1 MSDAFEGAM
10 TARRKLPVM
19 ITAAR
24 AWILLARD
32 WWTLLRILWVPV
44 GLIVALDF
52 YVAKLWHEWFGASHP
67 AVVSQDIYFVR
78 GSPQTVIM
86 LLFAGVTVA
95 IWHRTR
101 LSGSRFPS
109 MLRLLTA
116 WPNLV
121 SLTLHWCGLIL
132 VTIGLEMVFR
142 SPFGPFVGQ
151 AVSDLLIRKLGLVNY
166 PAIYRILMDL
176 VVDGLPLLIALY
188 IPGRL
193 GLMLWALPAG
203 SAITMDG
210 SWRAST
216 GNGWRIAGTI
226 FLAMLPIMITD
237 SALPPDV
244 ITSTGFVNVFLW
256 HDLSTLLQLFV
267 AVGVIAAISGTLLG
281 GRDKAQPDADNPV

>member
-1 MSDAFEGAM
+1 
-10 TARRKLPVM
+10 
-19 ITAAR
+19 
-24 AWILLARD
+24 
-32 WWTLLRILWVPV
+32 
-44 GLIVALDF
+44 
-52 YVAKLWHEWFGASHP
+52 
-67 AVVSQDIYFVR
+67 
-78 GSPQTVIM
+78 
-86 LLFAGVTVA
+86 
-95 IWHRTR
+95 
-101 LSGSRFPS
+101 
-109 MLRLLTA
+109 
-116 WPNLV
+116 
-121 SLTLHWCGLIL
+121 LIL